1 MLTQEIITANE
12 ALKGLSEEQIGAIVT
27 LSQNDE
33 NEQFRVKFGEHYRQL
48 DASIEEHS
56 GVPRN
61 GAEKTYDYLPRAID
75 AMKSKYENEITELK
89 SKKGEGTSE
98 ELETTRA
105 ELKTTKEQ
113 FNDLQTK
120 YKALE
125 GESEKKL
132 LNYRISNDFEVAK
145 SGLKYKEGLNEV
157 AVNTL
162 VEQAVKRVKGLN
174 PKYEERNGKEVLIFH
189 DENGSPLNNP
199 ENKLNPYTAK
209 ELLVKE
215 LSNYGILAE
224 KTKTGTGT
232 TTPQKEKVLTAST
245 QEEAMEAITSEL
257 LAKGLVK
264 GSSAFQKELDKYWRE
279 NKISELPTR

>member
-75 AMKSKYENEITELK
+75 AMKSKYENEIAELK
-89 SKKGEGTSE
+89 ANKGGNNE

-105 ELKTTKEQ
+105 ELNTTKEQ

-132 LNYRISNDFEVAK
+132 LNYRINNDFEVAK
-145 SGLKYKEGLNEV
+145 SGIKYKEGLNEV

-162 VEQAVKRVKGLN
+162 VEQAVNRVKGYN

-215 LSNYGILAE
+215 LSAFGILAE

-232 TTPQKEKVLTAST
+232 IAPQKEKVLTAST

-264 GSSAFQKELDKYWRE
+264 GSSAFQKELDKYWKD